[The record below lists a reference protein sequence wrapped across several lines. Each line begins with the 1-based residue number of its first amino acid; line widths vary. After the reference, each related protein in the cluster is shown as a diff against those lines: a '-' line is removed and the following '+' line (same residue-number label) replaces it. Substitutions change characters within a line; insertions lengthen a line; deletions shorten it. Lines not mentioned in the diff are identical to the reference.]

1 MDVRQI
7 GGTIGKGIRIHPATR
22 RQWRIERIFRRM
34 FEAVEAF
41 KHKLVGR
48 GIEIRDTD
56 AISEHVVHVTQIAG
70 LRRDFQTG
78 IQHMLIKTLART
90 KHHPMLAELHWLGI
104 AVTRKMT
111 DSKNIH
117 SPELLVATRAIT

>member
-7 GGTIGKGIRIHPATR
+7 GGTIGKGIGIHPAIR
-22 RQWRIERIFRRM
+22 RQWRIERIFWRM
-34 FEAVEAF
+34 FQPIEAF
-41 KHKLVGR
+41 EQKLVGR
-48 GIEIRDTD
+48 GVEIRDAD
-56 AISEHVVHVTQIAG
+56 AISEHVMHVTQIAG
-70 LRRDFQTG
+70 LRRYFQPG
-78 IQHMLIKTLART
+78 IQHMLIKTLSRT

-117 SPELLVATRAIT
+117 SPELLVANR